1 MAYLHIL
8 KGANAQQSIALEKD
22 RTLLGRNA
30 TCDIVFPANDFAV
43 SREHACIV
51 QADGRFYVE
60 DLGSRNGTFL
70 NNQQITARAPLADND
85 QIRICDFLYS
95 FHQTMPPV
103 RPPIFSEPQPEPP
116 EELEELSVEASVS
129 NSSHVFLDQP
139 NEKLRALIDI
149 SNNLSKTLELDPL
162 LPKIVDSLFQLFKQA
177 DRGFIILREQVTEK
191 EKTID
196 RLIPKVIK
204 TRRAQDETSASYSR
218 AIVRECLKTVQALL
232 SDDASQDKRFNMS
245 QSIADFRIRSVMCA
259 PLWNQEDNKAFGV
272 IQVDTQDRSKRFTQE
287 DLNLL
292 MAVANQ
298 ASTALENARLHEDL
312 LARDRFERDLA
323 LAQEVQLSFLP
334 TQTPV
339 VPGYEFFRHYEPAQE
354 VGGDYYGF
362 IPLVNQHKGWSILLG
377 DVAGKGVPAALLMA
391 KLSSDARFCLLS
403 ESDPGQAISALND
416 LLYQNTS
423 QMDRFVTLAG
433 AVLDPV
439 QHSVVFV
446 NAGHP
451 TPLVYRRA
459 TGKLEDATLRDVINL
474 PLGVAEGIQ
483 YGSRQLQLEPGDAVM
498 MFSDGVT
505 EAMDKNNN
513 QLQFQAFHQALK
525 DGALSPQ
532 ALGDKIVKLVRQHAA
547 GRSQHDDI
555 TLVCFGRTA

>member
-1 MAYLHIL
+1 
-8 KGANAQQSIALEKD
+8 
-22 RTLLGRNA
+22 
-30 TCDIVFPANDFAV
+30 
-43 SREHACIV
+43 
-51 QADGRFYVE
+51 
-60 DLGSRNGTFL
+60 
-70 NNQQITARAPLADND
+70 
-85 QIRICDFLYS
+85 
-95 FHQTMPPV
+95 
-103 RPPIFSEPQPEPP
+103 
-116 EELEELSVEASVS
+116 
-129 NSSHVFLDQP
+129 
-139 NEKLRALIDI
+139 
-149 SNNLSKTLELDPL
+149 
-162 LPKIVDSLFQLFKQA
+162 
-177 DRGFIILREQVTEK
+177 
-191 EKTID
+191 
-196 RLIPKVIK
+196 
-204 TRRAQDETSASYSR
+204 
-218 AIVRECLKTVQALL
+218 
-232 SDDASQDKRFNMS
+232 
-245 QSIADFRIRSVMCA
+245 MCA
-259 PLWNQEDNKAFGV
+259 PLWTQEDNKAFGV

-312 LARDRFERDLA
+312 LARDRLERDLA

-362 IPLVNQHKGWSILLG
+362 IPLANQHKGWGILLG

-403 ESDPGQAISALND
+403 ESDAGKAISALND

-483 YGSRQLQLEPGDAVM
+483 YGSRQLQLEPGDAVL

-513 QLQFQAFHQALK
+513 QLQFQAFHAALK
-525 DGALSPQ
+525 EGGLPPQ
-532 ALGDKIVKLVRQHAA
+532 ALGDRIVKLVRQHAA

-555 TLVCFGRTA
+555 TLVCFGRT

>member
-1 MAYLHIL
+1 MAYLQVL

-51 QADGRFYVE
+51 RTDGKFFVE

-70 NNQQITARAPLADND
+70 NNQQITARVPLADSD

-95 FHQTMPPV
+95 FHQTLPPQP
-103 RPPIFSEPQPEPP
+103 PPIPDDLFDGEP
-116 EELEELSVEASVS
+116 EELSGVEASVS
-129 NSSHVFLDQP
+129 NSSQVFLDQP

-191 EKTID
+191 DKTID

-204 TRRAQDETSASYSR
+204 TRRTQDETSASYSR
-218 AIVRECLKTVQALL
+218 AIVRECLKTVQAFL

-259 PLWNQEDNKAFGV
+259 PLWTQEDNKAFGV
-272 IQVDTQDRSKRFTQE
+272 IQVDTQDRTKRFTQE

-298 ASTALENARLHEDL
+298 ASTALENARMHENL
-312 LARDRFERDLA
+312 LARDRLERDLA

-334 TQTPV
+334 TKTPV

-362 IPLVNQHKGWSILLG
+362 IPLANQQKGWAILLG

-403 ESDPGQAISALND
+403 EPDAGKAISALNE

-439 QHSVVFV
+439 QHKVIFV

-459 TGKLEDATLRDVINL
+459 TGKLEDATQRDVINL
-474 PLGVAEGIQ
+474 PLGVAEGIV
-483 YGSRQLQLEPGDAVM
+483 YGSRQLELDPGDAVL

-513 QLQFQAFHQALK
+513 QLQFQAFHAALK
-525 DGALSPQ
+525 EGGLPPQ
-532 ALGDKIVKLVRQHAA
+532 ALGDRIVKLVRQHAA

-555 TLVCFGRTA
+555 TLVCFGRT